1 MLTSAKGLGGGFP
14 VGAMMVK
21 EEYAALG
28 PGNHG
33 STFGGNPLAMA
44 AVKAVLGVIND
55 PAFLEEVRFKGTVLK
70 NALIKLAEAVPGAEV
85 RGEGLLL
92 GLDLGDT
99 DLAREVF
106 EYCLDRRSSRQSGGR
121 NDDPH
126 GAAAHRQQNGGA
138 SGARYLSRRRLRI
151 DRGERTRG
159 GGSMSVVIPDL
170 QNPPPPPSPLSGRD
184 CLTLAEFSPE
194 EISLILDEAIRI
206 KALEKGRIP
215 YRPLR
220 GRTLAMVFQKPSNRT
235 RVSFEVGMYQLGG
248 HALHLSPEEIQ
259 IGKRETPSDTGRV
272 LARYID
278 AIMVRTFDHGDL
290 EELAGAADVPVV
302 NGLSD
307 AHHPCQAL
315 ADLMTVREELG
326 ALEGTEIAYVG
337 DGNNVAHSL
346 AIACAL
352 TGTRLTIAHPE
363 GHGPDAE
370 IVDLADSLGAAPR
383 LTGDPAEAV
392 RGAGVVYTDV
402 WASMGQEAEAKE
414 RKQEFAPYQVDE
426 GLMDLAAEDAIFL
439 HCLPAHRG
447 EEVTAEVIDGPRSRV
462 FDQAEN
468 RLHAQKALLYLL
480 MG

>member
-1 MLTSAKGLGGGFP
+1 M
-14 VGAMMVK
+14 
-21 EEYAALG
+21 
-28 PGNHG
+28 
-33 STFGGNPLAMA
+33 
-44 AVKAVLGVIND
+44 
-55 PAFLEEVRFKGTVLK
+55 
-70 NALIKLAEAVPGAEV
+70 
-85 RGEGLLL
+85 
-92 GLDLGDT
+92 
-99 DLAREVF
+99 
-106 EYCLDRRSSRQSGGR
+106 RS
-121 NDDPH
+121 
-126 GAAAHRQQNGGA
+126 
-138 SGARYLSRRRLRI
+138 
-151 DRGERTRG
+151 
-159 GGSMSVVIPDL
+159 VIPDI
-170 QNPPPPPSPLSGRD
+170 QDAPPPSSLSGRD
-184 CLTLAEFSPE
+184 CLTLAEFSRE

-206 KALEKGRIP
+206 KALQKSRIP
-215 YRPLR
+215 YTPLR

-315 ADLMTVREELG
+315 ADLMTVREGLG
-326 ALEGTEIAYVG
+326 ALAGTQIAYVG

-352 TGTRLTIAHPE
+352 TGVGLTIAHPE
-363 GHGPDAE
+363 CHGPDTE
-370 IVDLADSLGAAPR
+370 IMDLAESLGAAPH
-383 LTGDPAEAV
+383 LTVDPAEAV
-392 RGAGVVYTDV
+392 QGAGVVYTDV
-402 WASMGQEAEAKE
+402 WASMGQEAEAQK

-447 EEVTAEVIDGPRSRV
+447 EEVAAEVIDGPQSRV

-468 RLHAQKALLYLL
+468 RLHVQKALLYLL

>member
-1 MLTSAKGLGGGFP
+1 
-14 VGAMMVK
+14 
-21 EEYAALG
+21 
-28 PGNHG
+28 
-33 STFGGNPLAMA
+33 
-44 AVKAVLGVIND
+44 
-55 PAFLEEVRFKGTVLK
+55 
-70 NALIKLAEAVPGAEV
+70 
-85 RGEGLLL
+85 
-92 GLDLGDT
+92 
-99 DLAREVF
+99 
-106 EYCLDRRSSRQSGGR
+106 
-121 NDDPH
+121 
-126 GAAAHRQQNGGA
+126 
-138 SGARYLSRRRLRI
+138 
-151 DRGERTRG
+151 
-159 GGSMSVVIPDL
+159 MSVVMPDL
-170 QNPPPPPSPLSGRD
+170 QTSPPPPSPLSGRD
-184 CLTLAEFSPE
+184 CLTLAEFSPG
-194 EISLILDEAIRI
+194 EIALILDEAIRI
-206 KALEKGRIP
+206 KSLRNSRIP
-215 YRPLR
+215 YTPLR

-290 EELAGAADVPVV
+290 EEIAGAADVPVV

-326 ALEGTEIAYVG
+326 TLQGTRLAYVG

-352 TGTRLTIAHPE
+352 TGTELAIAHPE
-363 GHGPDAE
+363 GHAPDDE
-370 IVDLADSLGAAPR
+370 VIDLAGSLGAAPC
-383 LTGDPAEAV
+383 LTEDPAEAV
-392 RGAGVVYTDV
+392 RGANAVYTDV
-402 WASMGQEAEAKE
+402 WASMGQEAEAE
-414 RKQEFAPYQVDE
+414 QRKAKFVPYQVDE
-426 GLMDLAAEDAIFL
+426 AMMNLAADDAIFL

-447 EEVTAEVIDGPRSRV
+447 EEVAAEVIDGPRSRV